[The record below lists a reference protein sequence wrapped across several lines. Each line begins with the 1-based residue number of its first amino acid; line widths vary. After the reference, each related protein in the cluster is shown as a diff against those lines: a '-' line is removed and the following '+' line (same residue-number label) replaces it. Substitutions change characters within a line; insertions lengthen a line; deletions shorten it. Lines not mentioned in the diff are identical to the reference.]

1 MISTLPSW
9 VFDGSPVASSDPTR
23 EVGRIFEPRP
33 RAIVAMVVERGPVCD
48 NSIRAHSGGLSVAEG
63 RRPPDQLTFQFAKK
77 DHDIV
82 DDNAGPNA

>member
-1 MISTLPSW
+1 
-9 VFDGSPVASSDPTR
+9 
-23 EVGRIFEPRP
+23 
-33 RAIVAMVVERGPVCD
+33 MVLERGPVCD

-63 RRPPDQLTFQFAKK
+63 RRTPDQLTFQFAKK